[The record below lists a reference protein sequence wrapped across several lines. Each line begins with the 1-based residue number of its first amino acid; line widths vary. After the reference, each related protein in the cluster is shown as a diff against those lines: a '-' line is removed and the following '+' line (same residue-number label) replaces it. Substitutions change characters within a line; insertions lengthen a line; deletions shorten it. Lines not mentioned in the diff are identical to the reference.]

1 MRQGTSPRPRPS
13 PFLCV
18 SPILRPL
25 NTTIRHAVG
34 EYTRGRHVGAC
45 ATQFRFSVVPRMRSA
60 EGRRADFVS
69 PSLNVP
75 LPVERQT
82 RCISGP
88 MHQCRANVTKNVFTL
103 LGTITST
110 TGMRRH
116 VPLPAPLASSN
127 ISSSVSIKTI
137 DLRHSQTY
145 DHSWSCRVSVVL
157 SRAISITGI
166 IIRFKFSLSV

>member
-1 MRQGTSPRPRPS
+1 MSSNPTSSSQAIVRQGTSPRPRPS

-60 EGRRADFVS
+60 ERRRADFVF
-69 PSLNVP
+69 PPLKVP
-75 LPVERQT
+75 LPAERQT

-88 MHQCRANVTKNVFTL
+88 MHQCRTNVTKKMF
-103 LGTITST
+103 S
-110 TGMRRH
+110 RCS
-116 VPLPAPLASSN
+116 VPLPAPLACGVTYRYQHHLQAAT
-127 ISSSVSIKTI
+127 SVP
-137 DLRHSQTY
+137 
-145 DHSWSCRVSVVL
+145 VSA
-157 SRAISITGI
+157 SRPSTCVTARRMI
-166 IIRFKFSLSV
+166 IVGVAVFP

>member
-1 MRQGTSPRPRPS
+1 MSSNPTSSSQAIVRQGTSPRPRPS

-60 EGRRADFVS
+60 ERRRADFVF
-69 PSLNVP
+69 PPLKVP
-75 LPVERQT
+75 LPAERQT

-88 MHQCRANVTKNVFTL
+88 MHQCRTNVTKTNCFHVARYHYQHHWHAASRTA
-103 LGTITST
+103 TST
-110 TGMRRH
+110 TCKQQHQFQCQHQDHR
-116 VPLPAPLASSN
+116 PA
-127 ISSSVSIKTI
+127 
-137 DLRHSQTY
+137 SQP
-145 DHSWSCRVSVVL
+145 DV
-157 SRAISITGI
+157 
-166 IIRFKFSLSV
+166 